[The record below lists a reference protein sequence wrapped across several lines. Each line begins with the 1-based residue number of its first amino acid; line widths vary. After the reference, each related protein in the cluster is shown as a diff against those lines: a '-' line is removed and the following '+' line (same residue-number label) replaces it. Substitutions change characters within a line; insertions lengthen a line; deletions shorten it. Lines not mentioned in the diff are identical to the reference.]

1 MKINELQQPQINSS
15 VVNST
20 VARLKNLIQQA
31 TQLPEDSPA
40 KHLVNK
46 LIQTLTL
53 GNSLAEATTASEQAI
68 VQNIILALQAN
79 PAQLQALL
87 KSAENAVAVAKQVA
101 KSKPVQQAFA
111 SHKASIELDTKG
123 EIVRMDKEL
132 EQYAKNIAK
141 KLNLSLKWTRNLVGM
156 FGMDI
161 NREDKIEFLKA
172 CDAGT
177 ALDIPRM
184 MKAKIGK
191 LEDFITKTPP
201 TIQQVFNSI
210 KGTLLDISLS
220 SGQGAA
226 TGPFEAM
233 LAIMGGAQ
241 KAPTGDL
248 LIKGKKYEVKSSSV
262 SVGAKGASNSNAWLD
277 ATGEIAPANVRKQ
290 FLAVVEAVNPRLAKH
305 PKTAKADFRPR
316 GLENMSF
323 VIEALAPNDKAIKV
337 LTQLHSTIFPAVT
350 KLREAGY
357 NFPAAIKRIRTAII
371 NQDATII
378 AREQGIMAMLEY
390 AAGKYQSGFILYNS
404 SFQTFRI
411 INSVK
416 DIVAM
421 EHNPEELGV
430 NFESKTVTM
439 GSGRK
444 SSPGIYFG
452 PLASSSE
459 GKRYI
464 TTVRG
469 SEDWQQKYQQGLDTR
484 RQEAAEHGEEFVA

>member
-1 MKINELQQPQINSS
+1 MKINELQQPQINPS
-15 VVNST
+15 VVSST

-31 TQLPEDSPA
+31 GQLPEDSPA
-40 KHLVNK
+40 KYLVSK
-46 LIQTLTL
+46 LIQTLAL

-79 PAQLQALL
+79 PEQLQALL

-101 KSKPVQQAFA
+101 KAKPVQQAFA

-177 ALDIPRM
+177 ALDLPRM
-184 MKAKIGK
+184 MKAKTGK

-305 PKTAKADFRPR
+305 PKTSKADFRPR
-316 GLENMSF
+316 GLDNMSF
-323 VIEALAPNDKAIKV
+323 VIEALGDKSIKV
-337 LTQLHSTIFPAVT
+337 LTQLHSTMFPAVT

-357 NFPAAIKRIRTAII
+357 NFPAAIKRIQTAII
-371 NQDATII
+371 NQDAPTI

-421 EHNPEELGV
+421 EHNPEELSV

-464 TTVRG
+464 ATVRG